1 MWQKMSQASSVL
13 FSFSSL
19 EEQKSSHTSTI
30 HDFAWKKLPKQNKK
44 KGYNII

>member
-44 KGYNII
+44 KDII